1 MTKYNYTMLK
11 RKVTYR
17 LYPNAAQEKR
27 LHEML
32 IIHQRIYN
40 EALEARIKA
49 YRDDKCTLSFADQ
62 CKTLTV
68 WRKKPHLSEINAQSL
83 QVTLKRLD
91 LAFQAFFRR
100 VKLGQTPGFPRFK
113 SIQRFPGWG
122 YKTHGD
128 GFRLFQGKENKH
140 GKIRLSGIGLI
151 SLRGKART
159 EGPVKTCE
167 ILHKAS
173 KWYVSVT
180 IECHPKRGCGK
191 SAVGFDWGVETFVV
205 MHNTNDQTT
214 FIDNPR
220 HLKKAL
226 PMLKILQQSV
236 SRKKNKKSNN
246 RKDAIAKL
254 AKAHAKLS
262 NQRKDFQHQL
272 SAKLINQYGL
282 IACETLSIKNM
293 IKSGGTYKRG
303 LNREILST
311 APTQFHSLLKSKAEE
326 AGALWIEIPTREIK
340 PTQTCYQ
347 CYRQYKKSL
356 SERIHRCDCGVVC
369 NRDENSARVILNWA
383 LKQVAGQEL
392 AELGSR
398 RCFATLNQETPAIP

>member
-1 MTKYNYTMLK
+1 MLK

-17 LYPNAAQEKR
+17 LYPNTSQEKR
-27 LHEML
+27 LYEVL

-49 YRDDKCTLSFADQ
+49 YRDENRTLSFADQ
-62 CKTLTV
+62 CKMLTL
-68 WRKKPHLSEINAQSL
+68 WRKNPYLSEINAQSL

-91 LAFQAFFRR
+91 LSFQAFFRR
-100 VKLGQTPGFPRFK
+100 VKLHQTPGFPRFK

-128 GFRLFQGKENKH
+128 GFRLLEGKENKH

-159 EGPVKTCE
+159 QGLVKTCE
-167 ILHKAS
+167 ILHKTG
-173 KWYVSVT
+173 KWYASVT
-180 IECHPKRGCGK
+180 IACHPKRECGK
-191 SAVGFDWGVETFVV
+191 SAVGFDWGVETFLVTRD
-205 MHNTNDQTT
+205 TNDQTI

-226 PMLKILQQSV
+226 PTLKTLQQSV
-236 SRKKNKKSNN
+236 SRKTNKKSNN
-246 RKDAIAKL
+246 RKKAVAKL
-254 AKAHAKLS
+254 AKAHAKIA

-272 SAKLINQYGL
+272 SAKLISQYAL
-282 IACETLSIKNM
+282 IACEGLSVKNM
-293 IKSGGTYKRG
+293 TKSGGSYKRG

-311 APTQFHSLLKSKAEE
+311 APTQFHALLKSKAEE
-326 AGALWIEIPTREIK
+326 AGVLWVEIPTREVK
-340 PTQTCYQ
+340 PTQTCYR
-347 CYRQYKKSL
+347 CYRQNKKSL
-356 SERIHRCDCGVVC
+356 SERIHRCSCGVIC
-369 NRDENSARVILNWA
+369 NRDENSARINLDWA
-383 LKQVAGQEL
+383 LKQVSGQEL

-398 RCFATLNQETPAIP
+398 RGFAMLNQETFAIP